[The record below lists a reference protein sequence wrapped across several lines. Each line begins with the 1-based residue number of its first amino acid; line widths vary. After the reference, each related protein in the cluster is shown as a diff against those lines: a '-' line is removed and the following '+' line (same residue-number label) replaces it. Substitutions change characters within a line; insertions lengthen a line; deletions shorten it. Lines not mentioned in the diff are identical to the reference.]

1 MTKRPLNISNLMSFH
16 FIFYICY
23 VVIQFSKN
31 YIESIVPSKL
41 DIYDLIGDPM
51 IDLAT
56 ANIYY

>member
-1 MTKRPLNISNLMSFH
+1 MNISNLMSFH

-51 IDLAT
+51 IDLAN